1 MVENVHSEQ
10 TAAVYKAYALNTFRK
25 IPQLER
31 LNESERRAIEIVG
44 NVLPF
49 KVNNYV
55 IDDLID
61 WDNYQDDP
69 IFNLVFPNKEML
81 LPEHFAAMESTLN
94 STTDRNLIKETAHK
108 IRLQLNPHPAG
119 QVALNVPEID
129 GVKLTGIQHKY
140 RETLLFFPSSGQT
153 CHSYCTFCFRWPQ
166 FVGMN
171 EIKFAMRETEL
182 LIKYLEQHQEV
193 TDILF
198 TGGDPM
204 IMKFKVFE
212 QYITPFLEKNN
223 TNIQSIRIG
232 TKSLGF
238 WPHKF
243 VSDEEAD
250 DFLALF
256 ERVTKSGINLAFMA
270 HFNHPNEMK
279 TPVVQKAIRRLRN
292 TGLQI
297 RTQSP
302 LLRHINDNAGA
313 WAEMWREQ
321 VNQNCIP
328 YYFFVA
334 RNTGAQHYFDVPLV
348 QAWDIFRNAYQQV
361 SGLCR
366 TVRGPSMSATPG
378 KVQILGVSKMGDK
391 KVIALRFIQAR
402 NPDWVARPFFAEY
415 NEKATWL
422 NELKPA
428 FGDRFFYQNEL
439 DQMYQEKTQVP
450 ISMN

>member
-1 MVENVHSEQ
+1 MHVLEL
-10 TAAVYKAYALNTFRK
+10 AKPAYKAYALNNYHN

-31 LNESERRAIEIVG
+31 LTEAERKAIDVVG
-44 NVLPF
+44 HVLPF

-55 IDDLID
+55 IDELID
-61 WDNYQDDP
+61 WDNYQTDP
-69 IFNLVFPNKEML
+69 IFNLVFPNRDML
-81 LPEHFAAMESTLN
+81 LPEHFGQMEQTLSQTN
-94 STTDRNLIKETAHK
+94 DRNLIKDVAHQ

-119 QVALNVPEID
+119 QVELNVPEID

-182 LIKYLEQHQEV
+182 LVKYLEQHQEV

-204 IMKFKVFE
+204 IMKFEVFR
-212 QYITPFLEKNN
+212 QYIEPFLNDN
-223 TNIQSIRIG
+223 RTNIQSIRIG
-232 TKSLGF
+232 TKSLAF
-238 WPHKF
+238 WPYKF
-243 VSDEEAD
+243 IDDSEAD
-250 DFLALF
+250 QFLALF
-256 ERVTKSGINLAFMA
+256 ERVVKSGINLAFMA

-279 TPVVQKAIRRLRN
+279 TPAVQKAIRRLRR

-302 LLRHINDNAGA
+302 LMRHINDDPKA

-328 YYFFVA
+328 YYMFVA
-334 RNTGAQHYFDVPLV
+334 RDTGAKHYFEVPLV
-348 QAWDIFRNAYQQV
+348 RTWEIFREAYNAV

-378 KVQILGVSKMGDK
+378 KVQLLGVSKIADK
-391 KVIALRFIQAR
+391 KVMTLRFLQGR
-402 NPDWVARPFFAEY
+402 NPDWVGRPFFAEY
-415 NEKATWL
+415 NDKATWL

-428 FGDRFFYQNEL
+428 FEDKFFYEDEL
-439 DQMYQEKTQVP
+439 ARMYHAKVDGHT
-450 ISMN
+450 SDN